1 MRQHLVTQRAGTVA
15 DRREVR
21 HEHFHTHTDTHVS
34 HLLVVAQL
42 IVQDDAVGL
51 LRLRPW
57 QREAVHGGADLVH
70 DGNYGGSCRGTEREM
85 QNKYILRFN
94 VFFFI
99 TDMSLEWPQTVYL
112 GSCLSI
118 FGDPLKHFIGYFSF
132 FFITSVRNFL
142 PLFTILSVTKWEFNF
157 PRQTWTVWPFAAI
170 SIKNID

>member
-57 QREAVHGGADLVH
+57 QREAVQGGADLVH
-70 DGNYGGSCRGTEREM
+70 DGNYGGSCRGTERET

-118 FGDPLKHFIGYFSF
+118 FGDPLKHFIGYFSGSLLLVWEISF
-132 FFITSVRNFL
+132 HYSQFSQL
-142 PLFTILSVTKWEFNF
+142 LSGSS
-157 PRQTWTVWPFAAI
+157 I
-170 SIKNID
+170 SHAKHEPCGLLQPYRLKI